1 MSRHLPFHSLT
12 HRTFNN
18 GLQDATSL
26 NELLT
31 ERICPG
37 LGHAPEAIWA
47 SLEKIVADLAPRVR
61 TLPVAP

>member
-1 MSRHLPFHSLT
+1 MT
-12 HRTFNN
+12 HRTCQG
-18 GLQDATSL
+18 GLHVATNL